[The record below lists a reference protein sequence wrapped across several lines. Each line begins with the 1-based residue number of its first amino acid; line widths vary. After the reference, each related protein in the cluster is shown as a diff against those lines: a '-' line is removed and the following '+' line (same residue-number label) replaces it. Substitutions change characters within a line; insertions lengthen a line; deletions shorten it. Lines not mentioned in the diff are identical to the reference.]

1 MNDQGTESN
10 SIASTVLGIVSLVIS
25 IIGGLIWHYRSCHR
39 SGMRYCGAGTGS

>member
-25 IIGGLIWHYRSCHR
+25 IIGGSCHR

>member
-25 IIGGLIWHYRSCHR
+25 IIGGLTFGII
-39 SGMRYCGAGTGS
+39 GAAIEIGRAHV